1 MSRTRRRVSRGL
13 IALLIVVVV
22 LGGVF
27 YFHNTSKTAARE
39 QQAKATA
46 AAIHVLSA
54 SPRVEASG
62 PTTAPVASLT
72 APSPATPPP
81 QSGKPKNDVFV
92 SSTPGLTGSGSAPG
106 NSSGA
111 TALGNPAPTSSAPP
125 STAPSS
131 PTMPSASPGS
141 GSPPSN
147 SSFDRAPSSLLAD
160 GLAKKD
166 AGDLLTARRML
177 NDALQSGQLSGNDT
191 TRCKTAMAE
200 MNQVLVFSPKRFAD
214 DPYGG
219 TYSVQ
224 SGDLLKKIA
233 ESHDIT
239 WELLCRLNN
248 LSDPKKLRAGQT
260 IKVARG
266 PFHAVVSK
274 RSFTMDLYL
283 GGAPGEKGS
292 MYVMTYNVGLGR
304 DDSTPTGVWMVEP
317 HKKIKNP
324 TYFSPRGEGVIDAD
338 DPKNPLGER
347 WIGLTGIDGHAVGKA
362 SYGVH
367 GTIEPDSIGKMA
379 SMGCIRMRNEDVERV
394 FELLVE
400 GKSTVKVT
408 D

>member
-22 LGGVF
+22 LGGIF

-39 QQAKATA
+39 QQARA
-46 AAIHVLSA
+46 AQPIHVMGPTA
-54 SPRVEASG
+54 PRVEISAP
-62 PTTAPVASLT
+62 PTTATVASLT
-72 APSPATPPP
+72 PSPATQPARTGSSPLL
-81 QSGKPKNDVFV
+81 
-92 SSTPGLTGSGSAPG
+92 SSTPNVPG
-106 NSSGA
+106 PRVSE
-111 TALGNPAPTSSAPP
+111 PDIR
-125 STAPSS
+125 STAPPTTGPSTPGVPARSS
-131 PTMPSASPGS
+131 IADAST
-141 GSPPSN
+141 
-147 SSFDRAPSSLLAD
+147 DRSPSSLLSD

-166 AGDLLTARRML
+166 AGNLLAARQSL

-191 TRCKTAMAE
+191 ARCKTAMAE
-200 MNQVLVFSPKRFAD
+200 INQTLVFSPKRFAD

-224 SGDLLKKIA
+224 SGDLLKSIA
-233 ESHDIT
+233 EKHEIT

-248 LSDPKKLRAGQT
+248 LSDPRKLRAGQT
-260 IKVARG
+260 IKVVKG
-266 PFHAVVSK
+266 PFYAVVSK
-274 RSFTMDLYL
+274 HDFTMDLYL
-283 GGAPGEKGS
+283 GGSAGEKGS
-292 MYVMTYNVGLGR
+292 MYVMTFGVGLGR
-304 DDSTPTGVWMVEP
+304 DDSTPTGIWMVEP

-362 SYGVH
+362 SYGIH

-379 SMGCIRMRNEDVERV
+379 SMGCIRLRNEDVERV

-400 GKSTVKVT
+400 GKSTVMVK